1 MIYILFLMIH
11 LLFLIVYILIFIIA
25 KHMINY
31 LSSIPSSDHYFL
43 LFHQKNHEN
52 YSIFTHLFR
61 TLSLHYQNIA
71 NA

>member
-1 MIYILFLMIH
+1 MVH
-11 LLFLIVYILIFIIA
+11 LLFLIGYILIFIIA

-31 LSSIPSSDHYFL
+31 LSSIPSDHYFL
-43 LFHQKNHEN
+43 LFHQKSHEK
-52 YSIFTHLFR
+52 YWIFTHLFP